1 MKVYELV
8 STCWNDA
15 NNGKKGIKP
24 IKLDTDNGATN
35 RAIKPFDEFSEDEKN
50 AVVVGWCYLLP
61 VDKETEKRL
70 GLSGAYMRI
79 II

>member
-15 NNGKKGIKP
+15 SNGKKGIKP
-24 IKLDTDNGATN
+24 IKLDTDKGATN
-35 RAIKPFDEFSEDEKN
+35 ISIKPFDEFSEDEKN
-50 AVVVGWCYLLP
+50 ADVVGWCYLLP
-61 VDKETEKRL
+61 VDDETKNRL
-70 GLSGAYMRI
+70 ALSGAYLRI